1 MFTENEKEFI
11 KMLLEAEL
19 EEQNADLKFYQRNP
33 QFKEFIPE
41 TEERISEIKVMI
53 AKTNS

>member
-1 MFTENEKEFI
+1 MFTDSEKEFI
-11 KMLLEAEL
+11 KMLLQAEL
-19 EEQNADLKFYQRNP
+19 QEEYANLKFYQRNP

-41 TEERISEIKVMI
+41 TEERISEIKTMI